1 MLKIFFFYVSSLCF
15 FQIEAMLKKFI
26 DRESGKVIERTVMNA
41 ITIDCVVFGFDKG
54 SLEVLLVQHGEG
66 IRKGEW
72 GLPGGWIKET
82 ESTDAAAH
90 RLLGD
95 LTGLD
100 DIYLEQLKAFGEPN
114 RFPLGRVITIGY
126 YALVKREDY
135 NIKAGFTASDAKWYK
150 IKDIPK
156 LIYDHNDI
164 LDYSLTHLRNRVRQE
179 PIGFNLLPEKFTL
192 FELMQLYEEILGL
205 GMDKSNFRRKFLR
218 MKLLHPLDEKQENV
232 SHRAAQLYQFDEK
245 IYEKLTKKGFN
256 FEF

>member
-1 MLKIFFFYVSSLCF
+1 
-15 FQIEAMLKKFI
+15 MLKKFI
-26 DRESGKVIERTVMNA
+26 DKESGKVVERTVMNA

-54 SLEVLLVQHGEG
+54 SLEVLLIQHAEG

-90 RLLGD
+90 RLLGE

-100 DIYLEQLKAFGEPN
+100 NIYLEQLKAFGEPN

-135 NIKAGFTASDAKWYK
+135 NIKAGFTASDAQWYK

-164 LDYSLTHLRNRVRQE
+164 LDYSLTHLRNRVKQE

-192 FELMQLYEEILGL
+192 FELMQLYEEILGTV
-205 GMDKSNFRRKFLR
+205 MDKSNFRRKFLR
-218 MKLLHPLDEKQENV
+218 MKLLAPLDEKQKDV

-245 IYEKLTKKGFN
+245 IYEKLAKKGFS

>member
-1 MLKIFFFYVSSLCF
+1 
-15 FQIEAMLKKFI
+15 MLKKFI
-26 DRESGKVIERTVMNA
+26 DKESGKVVERTVINA
-41 ITIDCVVFGFDKG
+41 ITIDCVVFGFDEG

-90 RLLGD
+90 RILAE

-100 DIYLEQLKAFGEPN
+100 DIYLEQLKAFGEPD

-126 YALVKREDY
+126 NALIKREDY
-135 NIKAGFTASDAKWYK
+135 NIKAGSTASAAQWYK
-150 IKDIPK
+150 IKDIPR
-156 LIYDHNDI
+156 LIYDHNGI
-164 LDYSLTHLRNRVRQE
+164 LDYSLMHLRHRVKQE

-192 FELMQLYEEILGL
+192 FELMRLYEEILGTV
-205 GMDKSNFRRKFLR
+205 MDKSNFRRKFLR
-218 MKLLHPLDEKQENV
+218 MKLLAPLDEKQKDV
-232 SHRAAQLYQFDEK
+232 SHRAAQLYKFDEK
-245 IYEKLTKKGFN
+245 IYEKLTKKGFS